1 VSAGL
6 QNFCVLSSI
15 WLKSFKKTFQLIE
28 ITQTCINSET
38 PEGWKI
44 AKYLENIYY
53 FGQSFVKVN
62 GGRA

>member
-1 VSAGL
+1 VVKRLKDAKL
-6 QNFCVLSSI
+6 Q
-15 WLKSFKKTFQLIE
+15 
-28 ITQTCINSET
+28 
-38 PEGWKI
+38 KI